1 MDLGDS
7 RTAQM
12 EQKIDG
18 LVALLAQPEINRAPP
33 VIDDDLHGTQ
43 SPVFRGEPRNVL
55 SPSAS
60 STPDIREQD
69 QGAGSSFQHY
79 PNVSQSN
86 FTHQGSY
93 IQDTY
98 RPEQH
103 ETPTANDT
111 SPRNAVVFENASDH
125 TLAKDLVSPAQ
136 ANLFLNEFRKMAD
149 FFPFVIVPPDLTV
162 QAMEIERP
170 MLLLAIFMT
179 ASGHDRLLQIA
190 LEERFRRELAAKTI
204 INAQRSM
211 DCLQSILVY
220 LAW

>member
-18 LVALLAQPEINRAPP
+18 LVALLAQPELNRAPP
-33 VIDDDLHGTQ
+33 VTDDDLHGTQ

-69 QGAGSSFQHY
+69 QGAGSTFQHY
-79 PNVSQSN
+79 PNA
-86 FTHQGSY
+86 HQESY

-103 ETPTANDT
+103 ETPAANNT
-111 SPRNAVVFENASDH
+111 SPRDAVVFENASDH

-149 FFPFVIVPPDLTV
+149 FFPFVIIPPDLTV

-190 LEERFRRELAAKTI
+190 LEERFRRQLAAKTI

>member
-1 MDLGDS
+1 
-7 RTAQM
+7 M

-18 LVALLAQPEINRAPP
+18 LVALLVQPETSRVPP

-43 SPVFRGEPRNVL
+43 SPIFRGEPRNVL
-55 SPSAS
+55 SSSAS
-60 STPDIREQD
+60 STPDIQEQG
-69 QGAGSSFQHY
+69 QGAGSTFQHY
-79 PNVSQSN
+79 PNVFQSS
-86 FTHQGSY
+86 FTHQESY

-103 ETPTANDT
+103 GTPAANDNI
-111 SPRNAVVFENASDH
+111 PHDAVVFENASEH
-125 TLAKDLVSPAQ
+125 ALAKDLVSPAQ
-136 ANLFLNEFRKMAD
+136 ANLFVSEFRKMAD

-170 MLLLAIFMT
+170 MLLLAVFMT

>member
-1 MDLGDS
+1 
-7 RTAQM
+7 M
-12 EQKIDG
+12 EQKTDG
-18 LVALLAQPEINRAPP
+18 LVALLVQPETSRAPP

-55 SPSAS
+55 SSSAS
-60 STPDIREQD
+60 STPEIQEQG
-69 QGAGSSFQHY
+69 QGAGSPSQHY
-79 PNVSQSN
+79 PNVSQSS
-86 FTHQGSY
+86 FTHQESY
-93 IQDTY
+93 IQDIY

-103 ETPTANDT
+103 GTTVANDNI
-111 SPRNAVVFENASDH
+111 PHDAVVFENASEH
-125 TLAKDLVSPAQ
+125 ALAKDLVSPAQ
-136 ANLFLNEFRKMAD
+136 ANLFLSEFRIMVD

-170 MLLLAIFMT
+170 MLLLAVFMT

-190 LEERFRRELAAKTI
+190 LEARFRRELAAKTI

>member
-1 MDLGDS
+1 
-7 RTAQM
+7 M

-18 LVALLAQPEINRAPP
+18 LVALLVQPETSRVPP

-55 SPSAS
+55 SSSAS
-60 STPDIREQD
+60 STPDIQEQG
-69 QGAGSSFQHY
+69 QGAGSPFQHY
-79 PNVSQSN
+79 PNVSQSS
-86 FTHQGSY
+86 FTHQESY

-103 ETPTANDT
+103 ETPAAND
-111 SPRNAVVFENASDH
+111 NIHHDAVVFENALEH
-125 TLAKDLVSPAQ
+125 ALAKDLVSPAQ
-136 ANLFLNEFRKMAD
+136 ANLFLSEFRIMAD

-170 MLLLAIFMT
+170 MLLLAVFMT
-179 ASGHDRLLQIA
+179 ASGNDRLLQIA